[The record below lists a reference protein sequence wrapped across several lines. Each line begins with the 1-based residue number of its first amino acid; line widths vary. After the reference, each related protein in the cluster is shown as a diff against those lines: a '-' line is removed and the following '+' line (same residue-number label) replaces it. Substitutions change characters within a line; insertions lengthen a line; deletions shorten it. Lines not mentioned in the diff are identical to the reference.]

1 MFKSDTKIF
10 FWKIGK
16 ETMTVDDAPS
26 IEEVEDFWKDI
37 WSEEKGF
44 NEQAECM
51 KHTEEKK
58 LKKKHQEWKNI
69 NKDELE

>member
-1 MFKSDTKIF
+1 
-10 FWKIGK
+10 
-16 ETMTVDDAPS
+16 MTVDDAPS